1 VAHSLRTQG
10 RLARWPAGSNSM
22 KPQPHFLTIC
32 WDATAEDGT
41 PVTLQATLCKTHR
54 QVIALRSASA
64 RGVRRQFGESCDLC
78 HGREPRALGAEP
90 HAGRGTPKER

>member
-1 VAHSLRTQG
+1 MKNRPGPRG
-10 RLARWPAGSNSM
+10 RLSRWPAGSNSM

-41 PVTLQATLCKTHR
+41 PITLQATLCKAHR
-54 QVIALRSASA
+54 QVIALKSASA

-78 HGREPRALGAEP
+78 NGRAPKTLG
-90 HAGRGTPKER
+90 GDDQ

>member
-1 VAHSLRTQG
+1 MKNHPGPRG
-10 RLARWPAGSNSM
+10 RLARWPAGSNSL

-41 PVTLQATLCKTHR
+41 PVTLQARLCKAHR
-54 QVIALRSASA
+54 QVIAVKYASA

-78 HGREPRALGAEP
+78 SGRAPKTVEAEPRDDQ
-90 HAGRGTPKER
+90 